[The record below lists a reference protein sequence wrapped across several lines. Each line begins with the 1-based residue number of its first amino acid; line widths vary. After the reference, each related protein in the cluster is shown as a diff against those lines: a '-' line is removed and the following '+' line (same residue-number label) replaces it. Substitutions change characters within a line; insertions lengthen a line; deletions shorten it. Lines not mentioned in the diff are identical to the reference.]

1 MPAATSNQSNGSVGT
16 VLTTS
21 PITTRPMRT
30 EDATECGRIAF
41 EAHQTVSAAHN
52 FPPEQP
58 SIEFAIGMMNFKLS
72 DPYAYGIVA
81 ERDGVIQ
88 GSVFLTS
95 FPPAPMAAIGPLSVQ
110 PSQEGKV
117 GRMLMEAALERARE
131 QRFEGV
137 RLVQSPSHTRS
148 LALYTKL
155 GFEVREPLLL
165 VHGAPPDMPMGE
177 RHVRLAE
184 PTDVERCNQV
194 CQMVHG
200 FRREWQLNGAIQQHV
215 ATVVE
220 CAGRITGYA
229 AGIGILGHAV
239 AETNADLMALISQA
253 ATYLGPGFFIP
264 TRNGE
269 LFRWLL
275 ETGFRGLW
283 PATLMTMGRYQEPA
297 GAFLPAISY

>member
-1 MPAATSNQSNGSVGT
+1 MPAATSNQPHHSVGT
-16 VLTTS
+16 VLNTS
-21 PITTRPMRT
+21 AITTRPMRS

-41 EAHQTVSAAHN
+41 DAHQTVSAAHN

-58 SIEFAIGMMNFKLS
+58 SLEFAIGMMNFKLN
-72 DPYAYGIVA
+72 DPYAYGVVA
-81 ERDGVIQ
+81 ERDGAIL

-95 FPPAPMAAIGPLSVQ
+95 FPPAPVAAIGPLTVD

-117 GRMLMEAALERARE
+117 GRLLMEAVLERARE

-137 RLVQSPSHTRS
+137 RLVQSPSHIRS

-165 VHGAPPDMPMGE
+165 MQGAPPDRPIAD
-177 RHVRLAE
+177 RAVRLAT
-184 PTDVERCNQV
+184 PAHVDACNRLCMQ
-194 CQMVHG
+194 VHG
-200 FRREWQLNGAIQQHV
+200 IQRAAQLSDAMQQHL

-220 CAGRITGYA
+220 RAGRITGYA
-229 AGIGILGHAV
+229 AGIGLLGHAV
-239 AETNADLMALISQA
+239 AETNDDLIALISQA
-253 ATYLGPGFFIP
+253 ATYLGPGFFVP
-264 TRNGE
+264 ARNSE

-283 PATLMTMGRYQEPA
+283 PATLMSMGRYQEPA

>member
-1 MPAATSNQSNGSVGT
+1 MLDVTSHQPQRSVGT
-16 VLTTS
+16 LLAIS
-21 PITTRPMRT
+21 PVTTRPMRS
-30 EDATECGRIAF
+30 EDAQECGRIAF
-41 EAHQTVSAAHN
+41 EAHQAVSSAHN
-52 FPPEQP
+52 LP
-58 SIEFAIGMMNFKLS
+58 SEHPSVEFSIGMMHFKLN
-72 DPYAYGIVA
+72 DPHAYGVVA
-81 ERDGVIQ
+81 ERDGTLL

-95 FPPAPMAAIGPLSVQ
+95 FPPTPVAAIGPLSVH

-117 GRMLMEAALERARE
+117 GRQLMEAALDRARE

-137 RLVQSPSHTRS
+137 RLVQSPSHLRS

-165 VHGAPPDMPMGE
+165 MQGAPPDMPIGD
-177 RHVRLAE
+177 RHVRLAV
-184 PTDVERCNQV
+184 PGDVERCNQL
-194 CQMVHG
+194 CLQVHG
-200 FRREWQLNGAIQQHV
+200 IQREWQLNGAIQQHV

-220 CAGRITGYA
+220 CAGHITGYA
-229 AGIGILGHAV
+229 AGIGLLGHAV
-239 AETNADLMALISQA
+239 AETNDDLRALISHA

-264 TRNGE
+264 TRNSE

-275 ETGFRGLW
+275 ETGFHGLW